1 MADFRDNAGRQGKAR
16 GSGIFLCL
24 FCRGQHLLQRS
35 HPGSHGPCAFIHE
48 EDSGHSPANL
58 GVFIGEHIIRSHDA
72 GSPDIIHIQHLSRH
86 IKVHN
91 VPCIIPIEEQDS
103 RTGFRFLGHIVNLLR
118 GRRLEHTANA
128 TAVQQVLPHI
138 SKKQRQMPGASAGN
152 DSHLSLFLLCR
163 TVAAEVILHIF
174 HHVRVG
180 SVDSAQH
187 VVCIV
192 FRGID
197 NFFHFSVLLKND
209 FFWISPLL
217 QLLHRQGMWF
227 GPVSGGQGDVIHL
240 RNFLHV
246 LGL

>member
-1 MADFRDNAGRQGKAR
+1 MADFRDDAGRQGKSN

-24 FCRGQHLLQRS
+24 FCRVQYFLQRS

-103 RTGFRFLGHIVNLLR
+103 CPGLHFLGHIVKLFR
-118 GRRLEHTANA
+118 RRRLEHTADPA
-128 TAVQQVLPHI
+128 AVQQVLTHI
-138 SKKQRQMPGASAGN
+138 SKEQRQMPGAPAGN
-152 DSHLSLFLLCR
+152 DCHLSLFLFCR

-174 HHVRVG
+174 QHIRMG
-180 SVDSAQH
+180 SVDPAQH
-187 VVCIV
+187 IIRIC
-192 FRGID
+192 FRGIYY
-197 NFFHFSVLLKND
+197 F
-209 FFWISPLL
+209 
-217 QLLHRQGMWF
+217 LHRT
-227 GPVSGGQGDVIHL
+227 S
-240 RNFLHV
+240 
-246 LGL
+246 